1 MPLMLLGGDRAPDSF
16 TLISFQSGQAD
27 LGLEKPAIVASVRCS
42 FKDSLI
48 VWSNIIIPLFF
59 CSSKKGMKCVLPEQ
73 LGEQQLLGMECDH
86 PPPHRRRLQKQLGGC
101 QTSENLTFEQIRV
114 GTWYVLVVVALI
126 HHAEVSHLFLFS
138 TVSVP
143 Q

>member
-1 MPLMLLGGDRAPDSF
+1 M
-16 TLISFQSGQAD
+16 
-27 LGLEKPAIVASVRCS
+27 
-42 FKDSLI
+42 
-48 VWSNIIIPLFF
+48 
-59 CSSKKGMKCVLPEQ
+59 LPEQ

-114 GTWYVLVVVALI
+114 GTWFVLVVVALI
-126 HHAEVSHLFLFS
+126 HHAEVCHLFLFS
-138 TVSVP
+138 TVP

>member
-1 MPLMLLGGDRAPDSF
+1 M
-16 TLISFQSGQAD
+16 
-27 LGLEKPAIVASVRCS
+27 
-42 FKDSLI
+42 
-48 VWSNIIIPLFF
+48 
-59 CSSKKGMKCVLPEQ
+59 LPEQ

-126 HHAEVSHLFLFS
+126 HHAEVSYFF
-138 TVSVP
+138 
-143 Q
+143 